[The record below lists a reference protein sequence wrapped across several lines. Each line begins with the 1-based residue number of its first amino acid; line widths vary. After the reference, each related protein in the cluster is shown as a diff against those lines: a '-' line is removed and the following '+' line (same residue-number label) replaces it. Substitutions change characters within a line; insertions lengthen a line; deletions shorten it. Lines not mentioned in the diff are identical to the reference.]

1 MSGERRCIITFSSVH
16 HALKAEKIL
25 LQGGTKVTLI
35 PVPREIS
42 SDCGI
47 ALEVPDGEETRI
59 KGMLEENRVAVEGF
73 HFLRR

>member
-59 KGMLEENRVAVEGF
+59 KSMLEENRVAVEGF